1 MQPRKGRRLM
11 ETSPE
16 LSEEERNALLRS
28 LTEVGPSK
36 PVGYLPLITIET
48 IAQLD
53 PETVA
58 AEARA
63 RGLATEQFGP
73 SVCCIKSGALY
84 VYHREALA
92 ALLRAN
98 AEAVHAAGLPL
109 DPGNFVARIASVWF
123 EQDHPARPIIAIA
136 FGEGA

>member
-1 MQPRKGRRLM
+1 MAA
-11 ETSPE
+11 TPE
-16 LSEEERNALLRS
+16 LSEDERNALLRS

-36 PVGYLPLITIET
+36 PVGYLPLNTIEN

-58 AEARA
+58 AAARA
-63 RGLATEQFGP
+63 RGLATEQFAP
-73 SVCCIKSGALY
+73 SGCCIKSGALY
-84 VYHREALA
+84 IYHREALA

-98 AEAVHAAGLPL
+98 ADAVHAAGLPL
-109 DPGNFVARIASVWF
+109 DPGDFVARIASVWF
-123 EQDHPARPIIAIA
+123 EQNHPARLIIAIA